1 MDALHET
8 RRDYQPTRLSFYGVP
23 PVGCSTR
30 RPPQPGWCRATNC
43 GRRTC
48 ASPAAG
54 VRTDVAPTLALE
66 KRGDV
71 HGRTLSME
79 RMCMTADRTRTNFG
93 ECAAAVRGLSSAA
106 RGGHSRERRGYRSTL
121 RKGEQ
126 ADRTARG
133 EIVIVSSI
141 GLLWNDVPGR
151 LKEGGPP
158 RTRRGTPSAAVGWG
172 GCGWRTAAHRRP
184 RGLHRTRRKGATCRA
199 WAPNSLASALDW
211 YGSLPVGGFR
221 PLCLNPP
228 KPYPIDPIWAG
239 GLKSRVRCGHSKAP
253 MDGMA

>member
-43 GRRTC
+43 GRRPC

-172 GCGWRTAAHRRP
+172 GCGWRTAALLRRP
-184 RGLHRTRRKGATCRA
+184 TPPRFAPHETQRRDMQSMGSKLTRISSRLVRLAPCWRLPTAVPQSTKALSHRSHLGWRLEKPRKMRA
-199 WAPNSLASALDW
+199 
-211 YGSLPVGGFR
+211 
-221 PLCLNPP
+221 
-228 KPYPIDPIWAG
+228 
-239 GLKSRVRCGHSKAP
+239 
-253 MDGMA
+253 